1 MKDSKEPIYIIGDV
15 HGCYKTLLALIEQFP
30 NKQNSKICF
39 VGDLIDRGS
48 NSKAVIDFVRDNKY
62 DCVLGNHEKYFIEYS
77 QYLEKK
83 LSYFDIKNW
92 FGKNGGKETI
102 NSYKVNGILDEI
114 KLLDHSKWLQSLP
127 LYLEYKDMKIENRY
141 LVVSHSHVF
150 DKWKY
155 KNYPRD
161 SKEYISFENTILNSR
176 FKNYDNLEIF
186 NIYGHTPTQNPILE
200 DHKASI
206 DLGCCYKDIDSNVK
220 LCALEFPSMKIFTQ
234 SNIED

>member
-1 MKDSKEPIYIIGDV
+1 MNNSNEPIYIIGDV

-39 VGDLIDRGS
+39 VGDLIDKGP
-48 NSKAVIDFVRDNKY
+48 NSKDVINFVKDNNY
-62 DCVLGNHEKYFIEYS
+62 DWVLGNHEKYFIEYS
-77 QYLEKK
+77 RYLEKR
-83 LSYFDIKNW
+83 LSYFDIKSW

-102 NSYKVNGILDEI
+102 NSYRVNGILDEAA
-114 KLLDHSKWLQSLP
+114 LLDHAKWLQSLP
-127 LYLEYKDMKIENRY
+127 LYLEYKDMKIKNRY

-155 KNYPRD
+155 KDYPRD
-161 SKEYISFENTILNSR
+161 SKEFMSFENTVLNSR
-176 FKNYDNLEIF
+176 FKNCDNLEIF
-186 NIYGHTPTQNPILE
+186 NVYGHTPTQNPILE

-206 DLGCCYKDIDSNVK
+206 DLGCCYKDIDANAK

-234 SNIED
+234 ENIEE

>member
-1 MKDSKEPIYIIGDV
+1 MNDSKEPIYIIGDV

-83 LSYFDIKNW
+83 LSYFDIKSW

-127 LYLEYKDMKIENRY
+127 LYLEYKDMKIKNRY

-161 SKEYISFENTILNSR
+161 SKEYISFENTVLNSR
-176 FKNYDNLEIF
+176 FKNYDNL
-186 NIYGHTPTQNPILE
+186 
-200 DHKASI
+200 
-206 DLGCCYKDIDSNVK
+206 
-220 LCALEFPSMKIFTQ
+220 
-234 SNIED
+234 